1 MPEKNASTRMSIIG
15 RGANCRGG
23 KSAVEQSA
31 YISRTTIYSEYYAQT
46 YYPKYTEDLVYTDIL
61 LPDNAPERYRDREVL
76 WNSVEA
82 VEKHSKAQLARLY
95 KVSLPN
101 AWSHDIAVR
110 FMQDYINRNFVSKG
124 MCAEYA
130 VHDSVN
136 QDGVHNL
143 HCHIL
148 LTMRPIL
155 DNGEW
160 GEKQKKIYK
169 YDAQGN
175 KLRKKNG
182 RYDCTTIKTTDWDS
196 RENARKWRKD
206 LVDSI
211 NAVNERIGNDEIW
224 EWRSFEERGLD
235 LKPTIHLG
243 EQAAALERKGVH
255 TDKGDY
261 NRDVK
266 TLNSLNA
273 QLKYIEALEAQTE
286 VEPAKEKLLPKMA
299 TVPDEAEVIYTPVTK
314 KTNAKSDSSIAVP
327 AQIKP
332 SPVRNTVQTIVN
344 EVIELIKNAVNKWG
358 RLMVPASKGIFTPMI
373 KDMFDLS
380 SIIYAEKFVTFNR
393 IGTFAELEDYY
404 HTHKSIANDLRSR
417 MEKLISR
424 RDYLK
429 ELSEAYAVFS
439 PLHKMMNERD
449 GLSVVAK
456 VRFDKEHRAE
466 IDRYPGAKDKF
477 DSLRE
482 KGAKITPKAWNKE
495 ISQIEAELSSLRIDY
510 TAEVRGLATAEV
522 IEFTREEIQAAHLT
536 DREKAYT
543 RSFADVLKEKSLEA
557 DRIGTQRRQASPVR
571 NSQKRRSEEIIQR

>member
-61 LPDNAPERYRDREVL
+61 LPDNAPERYHDREVL

-169 YDAQGN
+169 YDSQGN

-182 RYDCTTIKTTDWDS
+182 RYDCTTVKTTDWDN

-211 NAVNERIGNDEIW
+211 NVVNEHMGNDEVW
-224 EWRSFEERGLD
+224 EWRSFRERGLD

-273 QLKYIEALEAQTE
+273 QLKDIETLEAQAE
-286 VEPAKEKLLPKMA
+286 AEGAKEKPLPKMT
-299 TVPDEAEVIYTPVTK
+299 TVPEEPEVVYTPVTK
-314 KTNAKSDSSIAVP
+314 ITNAKSDSSKPVP
-327 AQIKP
+327 VQTEPA
-332 SPVRNTVQTIVN
+332 PVRNTVQTIVN
-344 EVIELIKNAVNKWG
+344 EVIELIKKAVDKWG
-358 RLMVPASKGIFTPMI
+358 RMMVPTSKGVFTPMI
-373 KDMFDLS
+373 RDMFDLTS
-380 SIIYAEKFVTFNR
+380 STYAEKFVNDKG
-393 IGTFAELEDYY
+393 IGTFAELENYY
-404 HTHKSIANDLRSR
+404 RAHKGIANDLRSR
-417 MEKLISR
+417 MEKLMSR
-424 RDYLK
+424 RNYLK

-439 PLHKMMNERD
+439 PLHQMMDERNS
-449 GLSVVAK
+449 LSVVARI
-456 VRFDKEHRAE
+456 RFDKEHRDE
-466 IDRYPGAKDKF
+466 IDRYPDAKERF

-482 KGAKITPKAWNKE
+482 KGSKITPKAWAKD
-495 ISQIEAELSSLRIDY
+495 ISRIEAELSSLRTEY

-522 IEFTREEIQAAHLT
+522 IEFTKEELQAAHQA
-536 DREKAYT
+536 DRGQAYT
-543 RSFADVLKEKSLEA
+543 RSFADLLKEKSREA
-557 DRIGTQRRQASPVR
+557 ARINSQRKKDVPVRNTQRRRP
-571 NSQKRRSEEIIQR
+571 EEAL